1 MAPTESL
8 TTQRDLSIAYPPI
21 GPTLLGLEKPL
32 QIVQMS
38 ATVNDLVQIAAHDAM
53 LSDLNFYELSSFI

>member
-8 TTQRDLSIAYPPI
+8 TTQRDLSFAYPPI

-38 ATVNDLVQIAAHDAM
+38 ATVNDLVQIVAHDAM
-53 LSDLNFYELSSFI
+53 LSD